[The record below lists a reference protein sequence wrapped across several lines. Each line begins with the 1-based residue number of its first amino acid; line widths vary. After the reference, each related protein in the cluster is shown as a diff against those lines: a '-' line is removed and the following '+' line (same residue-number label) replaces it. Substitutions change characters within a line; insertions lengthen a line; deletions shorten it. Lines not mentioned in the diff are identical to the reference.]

1 MTVKLNLTIEEAT
14 AKKAK
19 LFAEKHKLSI
29 SKLVNDYLD
38 NLTSEKKLKSKLG
51 FASKYAGI
59 IKEPIEDIKI
69 AKKEILSKK
78 YGY

>member
-1 MTVKLNLTIEEAT
+1 MTVKLNLTIKEVT

-19 LFAEKHKLSI
+19 AFAEKNKVSI

-38 NLTSEKKLKSKLG
+38 SITIEKKETSKIS
-51 FASKYAGI
+51 FAKKYAGI
-59 IKEPIEDIKI
+59 ITTPIKDIKA
-69 AKKEILSKK
+69 AKQEILSKK